1 MLIYYA
7 SRGEVFLET
16 AVSLH
21 SILCAVSAK
30 SFVMAKYLV
39 FVIVSGL
46 LVCDNIRLVQ
56 CTGQCKTHADCKS
69 DYWPYCCGG
78 YFGSEDRTCIRLV
91 RVCIIIAQATVN
103 VATRQ
108 SVAALTNVSTRVVR
122 DVSQIQIV
130 I

>member
-1 MLIYYA
+1 
-7 SRGEVFLET
+7 
-16 AVSLH
+16 
-21 SILCAVSAK
+21 
-30 SFVMAKYLV
+30 
-39 FVIVSGL
+39 
-46 LVCDNIRLVQ
+46 
-56 CTGQCKTHADCKS
+56 
-69 DYWPYCCGG
+69 
-78 YFGSEDRTCIRLV
+78 LV